1 MKTSYFRFYEELND
15 FLPAAKRKQTFSCA
29 FRGNPSVKDII
40 ESLGV
45 PHVEVDLIL
54 VNRNPV
60 DFSYKLMDEDRISVY
75 PVFESLD
82 ISGVT
87 HLRAKPL
94 RILRFIADAH
104 LGRLARY
111 LRLCGF
117 DTFYEKDITDERI
130 IKISGSEK
138 RIILTRDKILLKNNL
153 VTHGYWVRSEDPL
166 KQFREIRLRLDL
178 NKSFD
183 PFSRCLECNSLLED
197 ISKEEV
203 AETLLPKTK
212 QYYDIFKKC
221 PGCNRVY
228 WNGSHFENM
237 KKQLDIL
244 RLQ

>member
-1 MKTSYFRFYEELND
+1 M
-15 FLPAAKRKQTFSCA
+15 
-29 FRGNPSVKDII
+29 
-40 ESLGV
+40 
-45 PHVEVDLIL
+45 EVDLIL

-130 IKISGSEK
+130 IKISVSEK